1 MSPKYVIGVDG
12 GTGGIR
18 AGLFEI
24 ATGAPV
30 GFADSPYETTYPKP
44 GYAEQQPEDWWAGM
58 GASVRRVLAET
69 GVSPDDVAG
78 LCCDTTCCTVVAL
91 DDAGDPLM
99 PCILWMD
106 MRAAEQTKQVRSE
119 TIDDRPRHRSPRKP
133 PLPPSSSPFSSPPP
147 RDPQVLAT
155 KDDALRVNSDGAGPV
170 SAEWMVPKAL
180 WLKQNRPE
188 IFASAA
194 KICEYQDYVNLKLT
208 GRYCASANNVAVRW
222 HFVEGAPPLTL
233 LSKLDMSELA
243 DKWPR
248 DVVPLGDVVG
258 PLSPDAASHL
268 GLPPGLPVAQGGAD
282 AFVAMVGLG
291 TIAPGQL
298 ALITGSSHLH
308 LGVVASKF
316 HGAGVWGAYS
326 GALVDGVG
334 VVEGGQTSTGSVVN
348 WYKTLCGGGD
358 KFYDE
363 VNAAAAKIPPGCEG
377 LVVQEHLQ
385 GNRTPHVDPLSR
397 GVVSGLTLRHG
408 RAHVYRAILEGI
420 SFGTRLIF
428 DAMRANGYDPEEVVV
443 AGGATRSDLWM
454 QIHADVAGVPF
465 RRTKC
470 ADAPALGAA
479 ILAAVAAEAYP
490 NVATAVDAMVHDEGV
505 VKPRAEMHAKY
516 EAPYAAY
523 KATYHATKTLIR
535 RQGARADDD
544 DVDAEATAKDTS
556 PGPTARVCPSLLAA
570 DQGNLAG
577 EVARMLADGAD
588 WLHVDIMDGRFVP
601 NLTVGP
607 PVVAHLRSQAPN
619 AFLDCHLS
627 CADPA
632 SLIDALAAA
641 RASSVTF
648 HAEAVDNDPSVMA
661 ELCAE
666 IRSLGMR
673 AAVALKPKTPVDVV
687 FPLVDADAV
696 DMVLCLSV
704 EPGFGGQKFMRE
716 VLPKVVELRRRA
728 PNLDIQMDG
737 GVNGETSR
745 DAADAGA
752 NVLVAGSAVFGSPNP
767 ARAIANIRGNITRA
781 KATEPWSG

>member
-1 MSPKYVIGVDG
+1 MRRRG
-12 GTGGIR
+12 G
-18 AGLFEI
+18 
-24 ATGAPV
+24 
-30 GFADSPYETTYPKP
+30 
-44 GYAEQQPEDWWAGM
+44 
-58 GASVRRVLAET
+58 
-69 GVSPDDVAG
+69 
-78 LCCDTTCCTVVAL
+78 
-91 DDAGDPLM
+91 
-99 PCILWMD
+99 
-106 MRAAEQTKQVRSE
+106 
-119 TIDDRPRHRSPRKP
+119 
-133 PLPPSSSPFSSPPP
+133 
-147 RDPQVLAT
+147 
-155 KDDALRVNSDGAGPV
+155 
-170 SAEWMVPKAL
+170 
-180 WLKQNRPE
+180 
-188 IFASAA
+188 
-194 KICEYQDYVNLKLT
+194 
-208 GRYCASANNVAVRW
+208 
-222 HFVEGAPPLTL
+222 
-233 LSKLDMSELA
+233 
-243 DKWPR
+243 
-248 DVVPLGDVVG
+248 
-258 PLSPDAASHL
+258 
-268 GLPPGLPVAQGGAD
+268 
-282 AFVAMVGLG
+282 
-291 TIAPGQL
+291 
-298 ALITGSSHLH
+298 
-308 LGVVASKF
+308 
-316 HGAGVWGAYS
+316 
-326 GALVDGVG
+326 
-334 VVEGGQTSTGSVVN
+334 
-348 WYKTLCGGGD
+348 
-358 KFYDE
+358 FYDE

-377 LVVQEHLQ
+377 LVMQEHLQ

-443 AGGATRSDLWM
+443 AGGHEIRPVDADTRGRRGDPVS
-454 QIHADVAGVPF
+454 
-465 RRTKC
+465 RTKC

-607 PVVAHLRSQAPN
+607 PVVAHLRSQAPD

-648 HAEAVDNDPSVMA
+648 HAEAVDNDPSIMA
-661 ELCAE
+661 ELCAK

-716 VLPKVVELRRRA
+716 VLPKVVELRRRRA
-728 PNLDIQMDG
+728 EPGHSDG
-737 GVNGETSR
+737 RRGQRR
-745 DAADAGA
+745 D
-752 NVLVAGSAVFGSPNP
+752 VAGRRRCRSERPRRGIRRVRVAESGARHREHSREHHARQGDRAVVRMRRREGEK
-767 ARAIANIRGNITRA
+767 AEAKRVTMNITKVEGIVVFRA
-781 KATEPWSG
+781 CLRASPGLSFTSPHPRRLSLSPERVGIRHSSEIHLREHRGGHEEDARGATRRERRRRVAEPPLRRIVVGVLLLLRLS